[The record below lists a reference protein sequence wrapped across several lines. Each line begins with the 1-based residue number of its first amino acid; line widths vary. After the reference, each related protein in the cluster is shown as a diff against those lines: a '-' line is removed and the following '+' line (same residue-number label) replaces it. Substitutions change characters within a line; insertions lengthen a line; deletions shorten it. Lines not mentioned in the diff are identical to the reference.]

1 MNGTIASNNAS
12 AAYQANAVNAA
23 NQSELLAM
31 LFEGAVQFS
40 REAIVAI
47 EKKDLVAKA
56 RASDKALAIAQ
67 HLNLSLDPENGGVIA
82 SELERLYAFVIEKIV
97 EGSTQ
102 LSTRKL
108 EEAIDVLSPLGS
120 AWRELAA
127 RENTNSAPPELVAA
141 GERGQ
146 RLALH
151 G

>member
-12 AAYQANAVNAA
+12 AAYQANAVNNA
-23 NQSELLAM
+23 NQNELLAM
-31 LFEGAVQFS
+31 VFEGAARFLK
-40 REAIVAI
+40 EAIVAI

-56 RASDKALAIAQ
+56 RASDKALAIVQ

-102 LSTRKL
+102 LSTQQL
-108 EEAIDVLSPLGS
+108 EEAIDVLGTLGG
-120 AWRELAA
+120 AWRELAT
-127 RENTNSAPPELVAA
+127 RDNSHSAPPELVAA
-141 GERGQ
+141 GEHGP
-146 RLALH
+146 RLVLH